1 MPWWRWS
8 LLALVT
14 LLFVAWTAVAAVNL
28 LAAVTKDCAEAASE
42 ISDPCAMG
50 RGLWTLGTL
59 LIWVAGAL
67 PLAYAWGWLR
77 KGRNR
82 MGTPARE
89 DG

>member
-50 RGLWTLGTL
+50 RGMDPGDPPDLGCWSFAVGL
-59 LIWVAGAL
+59 RIGMAPEGAQ
-67 PLAYAWGWLR
+67 PDA
-77 KGRNR
+77 
-82 MGTPARE
+82 TPARE